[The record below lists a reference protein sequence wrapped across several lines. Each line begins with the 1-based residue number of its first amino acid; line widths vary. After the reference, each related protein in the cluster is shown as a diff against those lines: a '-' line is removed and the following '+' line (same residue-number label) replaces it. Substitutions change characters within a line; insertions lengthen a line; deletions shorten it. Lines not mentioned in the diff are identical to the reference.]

1 MSASED
7 HARRRERAQA
17 VALFRYTLIRDAA
30 DPQIGSRERGVM
42 VRAIVAAE
50 HRGPFGGPVRVTR
63 PTAGRWIRA
72 WREHGFEGLLPPERQ
87 ATPRSDPAV
96 LAMARALKAE
106 NPGRTAAQVARILRQ
121 SAGSAPSER
130 TLQRLFLAAD
140 LAGQARKVPAT
151 FGRFEASR
159 PNELWTGDALH
170 GPHLNGRKTYLF
182 AFIDDHSRAIT
193 GHRFGF
199 AEDTVRL
206 AAALRPALAA
216 RGIPD
221 GVYVDNGSAFVDA
234 ALLRS
239 CASLGIRLVHSA
251 PGRPQGRGKIERFF
265 RTVRD
270 QFLAGITGTGPGP
283 GGAAEQG
290 RHYAGS
296 LDELNTLFT
305 AWVETVYHRAVH
317 SETGQP
323 PLERYSAGPP
333 ARHPAP
339 GELREAFLW
348 SERRKVTKTATVS
361 LHGNAYQVDP
371 LLAGMHVE
379 LLFDPF
385 DMTAIEVR
393 HDGAAAG
400 TAIPHV
406 ISRHSH
412 PKARPEQPGTP
423 PPATG
428 IDYTAMIAAAHDA
441 ALAGELVSY
450 AGLGAGTGTSGQ
462 LPGQLTIDQAL
473 AEEHA

>member
-1 MSASED
+1 MAS
-7 HARRRERAQA
+7 
-17 VALFRYTLIRDAA
+17 
-30 DPQIGSRERGVM
+30 
-42 VRAIVAAE
+42 
-50 HRGPFGGPVRVTR
+50 
-63 PTAGRWIRA
+63 
-72 WREHGFEGLLPPERQ
+72 
-87 ATPRSDPAV
+87 TP
-96 LAMARALKAE
+96 
-106 NPGRTAAQVARILRQ
+106 G
-121 SAGSAPSER
+121 
-130 TLQRLFLAAD
+130 
-140 LAGQARKVPAT
+140 
-151 FGRFEASR
+151 
-159 PNELWTGDALH
+159 
-170 GPHLNGRKTYLF
+170 
-182 AFIDDHSRAIT
+182 
-193 GHRFGF
+193 
-199 AEDTVRL
+199 
-206 AAALRPALAA
+206 
-216 RGIPD
+216 
-221 GVYVDNGSAFVDA
+221 NGSAFVDA

-305 AWVETVYHRAVH
+305 AWVETACHRAVH

-361 LHGNAYQVDP
+361 LHGNACQVDP
-371 LLAGMHVE
+371 LLAGMHAG